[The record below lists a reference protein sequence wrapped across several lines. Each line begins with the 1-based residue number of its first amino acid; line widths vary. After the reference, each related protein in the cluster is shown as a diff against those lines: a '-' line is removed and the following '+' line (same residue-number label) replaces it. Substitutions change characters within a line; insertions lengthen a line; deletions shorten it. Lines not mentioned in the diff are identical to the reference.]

1 VGGEGVYVW
10 LRVCEGGV
18 VRVCVCVCV
27 FVSVCACLCL
37 CLCLSFSEHYTRP
50 ASVHT
55 HVHTYIYTHIRAHTH
70 DAHTCTH
77 THTQAQCAEEDE
89 SEFQNTDKHKY
100 FNTNNLW
107 IRLDKLKEVL
117 DANGGVVPLPMIKN
131 SKTVDPGDGNSP
143 KVSKEKEKCK
153 KIKMYV

>member
-1 VGGEGVYVW
+1 MHQA
-10 LRVCEGGV
+10 R
-18 VRVCVCVCV
+18 
-27 FVSVCACLCL
+27 
-37 CLCLSFSEHYTRP
+37 H
-50 ASVHT
+50 ASVRT
-55 HVHTYIYTHIRAHTH
+55 HVHAYICTHIHARTH
-70 DAHTCTH
+70 DAHMCTH
-77 THTQAQCAEEDE
+77 THTHTHIQAQCAEEDE

-143 KVSKEKEKCK
+143 KVSIKKKCK
-153 KIKMYV
+153 N